1 MLKSK
6 IHRAVVTGA
15 SVDYE
20 GSISIDRALMEAAD
34 ILPHEQV
41 HVLDID
47 NGARL
52 VTYAILG
59 APGEIC
65 ANGAAAKKINV
76 GDTVIILA
84 YGSLTCDRRSGYQP
98 RIVLVN
104 RENGIVRV
112 EGLDDDPHLSGLEPI
127 VEPEPTHAKGE

>member
-15 SVDYE
+15 SVDYV
-20 GSISIDRALMEAAD
+20 GSISIDRTLMEAVD

-47 NGARL
+47 NGVRL
-52 VTYAILG
+52 VTYAIPG
-59 APGEIC
+59 EAGEIC
-65 ANGAAAKKINV
+65 VNGAAAKQINI

-84 YGSLTCDRRSGYQP
+84 YGSMASDRLSGYEP

-104 RENGIVRV
+104 RENDIVRV
-112 EGLDDDPHLSGLEPI
+112 ESLGNVTGISCSQQVIEPDQTHL
-127 VEPEPTHAKGE
+127 KGE